1 MVLSVIQYRIK
12 MIGGAVLMDVEVL
25 EAITAGFTTM
35 KTMIVDIIKLG
46 VPASIA
52 VMALAGGA
60 RYAMRWI
67 RGLIS
72 KA

>member
-1 MVLSVIQYRIK
+1 
-12 MIGGAVLMDVEVL
+12 MDVEVL

>member
-1 MVLSVIQYRIK
+1 MDETVL
-12 MIGGAVLMDVEVL
+12 A
-25 EAITAGFTTM
+25 AITDGFTTM
-35 KTMIVDIIKLG
+35 KTMIIDVIKLG